1 MTYRKIV
8 AKIATVAKG
17 RNKTHSTPSKV
28 CLYCTRISF
37 FMILDRTSL
46 VRHSSTNVST
56 NPMGFESIT
65 NLVIVPL
72 LPSAREESR
81 DVDLGRDVKDTKQ
94 KL

>member
-8 AKIATVAKG
+8 AKIVTVAKG
-17 RNKTHSTPSKV
+17 RNKTHIIPRKV

-46 VRHSSTNVST
+46 VRHSSINVST

-65 NLVIVPL
+65 NVSAVPL
-72 LPSAREESR
+72 LLSTREESR
-81 DVDLGRDVKDTKQ
+81 DVDLG
-94 KL
+94 